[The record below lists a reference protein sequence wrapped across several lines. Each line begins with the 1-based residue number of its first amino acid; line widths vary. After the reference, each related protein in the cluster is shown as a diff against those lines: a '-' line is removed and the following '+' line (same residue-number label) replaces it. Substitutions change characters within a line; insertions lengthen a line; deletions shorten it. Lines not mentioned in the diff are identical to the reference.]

1 MDNAAA
7 HHTGS
12 VAAKA
17 HAHGQRLF
25 AAGVGFLET
34 VVQIEGNARK
44 VAKILQQSKQ
54 REEDCHRGQHD
65 RNDPRQHPPN
75 AQHQTVVQPFWRVQ
89 QAEQVAQSL
98 LYPKQRICQ

>member
-1 MDNAAA
+1 MRQPTTPAALQPKPMHMVSA
-7 HHTGS
+7 CLPQ
-12 VAAKA
+12 VC
-17 HAHGQRLF
+17 
-25 AAGVGFLET
+25 FLEA

-44 VAKILQQSKQ
+44 VSKIFQQSEQ
-54 REEDCHRGQHD
+54 REEDCHRGSMTG
-65 RNDPRQHPPN
+65 NDPRQHPPN